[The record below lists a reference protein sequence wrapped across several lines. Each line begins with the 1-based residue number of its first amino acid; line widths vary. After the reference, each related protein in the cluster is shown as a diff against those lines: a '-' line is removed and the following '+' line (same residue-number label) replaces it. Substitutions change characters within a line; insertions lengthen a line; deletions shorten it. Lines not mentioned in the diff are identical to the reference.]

1 MWTSVFRTEKLK
13 NEMDHANGT
22 EEEKEKEGDEQ
33 EMEEGEESCANS
45 TLCPETKPGQVNGS
59 AEPVTS
65 NTAPKTP
72 SKSPSANRTGR
83 RNQEMKER
91 SSFICPLCEKNC
103 MTQHQLTMHIRQHNT
118 DNGGTDHSCSI
129 CGKALSSASSLD
141 RHMLVHSGE
150 RPYKCTVC
158 GQTFTTNGNMHS
170 IAKDCNGV
178 GPDCHG
184 VTQNGSGSSSVT
196 SPAFVFAETTNESVC
211 GGAVVNTTSRRPD
224 VTPPTPLPHNLQELH
239 MKIHDKDPNSVPA
252 SSPTS
257 PVKRRRPSA
266 KRKPSIEDDAE
277 RIDEPP
283 NKKVLIV
290 QQSEEQSPVKREEE
304 LLHCPICFKTF
315 ICKYGLESHM
325 ETHPDTTLRCN
336 LCCITF
342 RTHRGLLRH
351 NSVIHKQL
359 PTDPSGKPF
368 IQSNPSIPLGFSDLS
383 FIDFSCHKFPQIAQV
398 WCETNLRR
406 CSSKFHRFVCE
417 VCNKAFP
424 LQVSLNLHAT
434 SHKASA
440 EVSAGPQK
448 QETDTIAKA
457 SKDADPVDSK
467 KEAEAAPRKD
477 THAVNGQKDFMSS
490 LGLQLT
496 SLAKPEQSE
505 EEKQQEIFNSIRF
518 INVETPAT
526 NLPQETGSSLG
537 LCVVDPVSIQGLNK
551 STGLS
556 FLTLQPLQGG
566 LVNSSLVVRPVNS
579 QAGVELADIQQILKM
594 ATSQVSLPLLPK
606 GPGSPLQADPKQITP
621 LKPKPLVTPR
631 SSMGTS
637 TTPPPVMNAQQ
648 ASSGCISPGLP
659 PPTGQLLL
667 SKQSPSSSS
676 SSSSSPT
683 NWENTLV
690 GADGTGATLLTYNPS
705 TANIKREEA
714 GGKEKEIRATNGKKV
729 PKTEYP
735 CRFCTQVF
743 SFPGGL
749 QAHMRHHLGTSP
761 YQCSICTYAAPDNAT
776 LIRHLRTHSGERPYV
791 CRLCHYPFTVKANC
805 ERHLRKK
812 HMKNTRKEI
821 ERNIEYVTSSSSAGG
836 VTGGITPDLDTAGT
850 GNTSCRYCGE
860 DLKSYR
866 ALQIHL
872 RTHNGCQKKPFE
884 CRQCGTAF
892 LAKRNCIHHLLKQHP
907 EVPEREIEEHINT
920 SVPATAASSV
930 NAPAPASNGLSHAAQ
945 PPSGKHDPSALSG
958 ALDQDQPL
966 DFSSKSVKGG
976 SDVKAEAAA
985 SSLTLSDDCSM
996 EPIDLSIPKGP
1007 ERKKVKRELISVT
1020 SPYQVEVKKE
1030 VSSSSIDKPLGKI
1043 SGMHASL
1050 PLCIPTL
1057 ASTLTSDLAK
1067 PTTRLKPLLP
1077 KPVAASNTSE
1087 MPPLAS
1093 IAQIISSVSAAP
1105 VLLKTGINTEKSD
1118 GLTGGETLN
1127 DKKCSS
1133 GAVSP
1138 ETSSFGGSSFD
1149 SSKRRGKKR
1158 PFKEDVCIAAVVPV
1172 GGIDL
1177 ESSGEFPSVEKM
1189 LATTDANKFSPYL
1202 QPSQV
1207 EPVKEELEKEKLSAS
1222 EEEKEGRDDKQRAH
1236 LQNKGK
1242 KNAYSNSVQKMKC
1255 PYCPRVFPWTS
1266 SLQRHMLTHTGQKP
1280 FPCSQ
1285 CDAFFSTKSN
1295 CERHLLRKH
1304 GVSSRSL
1311 LQGAG
1316 SQLKPKVDEGS
1327 QGSTEGVSDSEPAVV
1342 EDSVMPTK
1350 EEESTPAENTLADD
1364 LMEQPKHTDTEQPE
1378 CEKDVE
1384 SSQSVECMD
1393 SHENDDSQST
1403 HSQSSLDMNFAS
1415 KLVEFKLSGPEQQQ
1429 SESLEPTAQPES
1441 PAIEEFPHTCST
1453 CKKTFRHAATLSR
1466 HQKIHLQ
1473 ENQQEDGGKKG
1484 RNQSAESSQLSNP
1497 SSGSPPVNKVEQQV
1511 KTAENEENGTAMETE
1526 AEDDRKDGQ
1535 SEEKSDEEEE
1545 GGSSEPRGM
1554 EEENESPGGKTDKR
1568 KKICHVC
1575 SKRFWSLQD
1584 LTRHMRSHTG
1594 ERPYKCQTCERT
1606 FTLKHSLV
1614 RHQRIHQKTPDSR
1627 GAEEADDPEE
1637 GDGGRDT
1644 SAADGDELQCSSSG
1658 SESEAAAPT
1667 EKEPG
1672 SVDQADE
1679 GKGQAPKV
1687 DSDVGVKEEK
1697 DSVAEPPKESETK
1710 EEAQEAEEP
1719 HTDPSADPPGK
1730 PKAKETGASSLTDN
1744 QSAADKPVL

>member
-1 MWTSVFRTEKLK
+1 MESALPEKSRVEGGIGPDSSKSFQQTEEPSKKPRQPVEEKLK
-13 NEMDHANGT
+13 NEMDHAGVLQQENGT

-33 EMEEGEESCANS
+33 EMEEGGEEGDESCANS
-45 TLCPETKPGQVNGS
+45 MMCTETKTGQVNGG

-65 NTAPKTP
+65 NASLKTP

-83 RNQEMKER
+83 RNQEVKER
-91 SSFICPLCEKNC
+91 STFICPLCEKNC

-118 DNGGTDHSCSI
+118 ETGGTDHSCSI

-150 RPYKCTVC
+150 RPYKCSVC
-158 GQTFTTNGNMHS
+158 GQSFTTNGNMH
-170 IAKDCNGV
+170 
-178 GPDCHG
+178 
-184 VTQNGSGSSSVT
+184 
-196 SPAFVFAETTNESVC
+196 
-211 GGAVVNTTSRRPD
+211 R
-224 VTPPTPLPHNLQELH
+224 H
-239 MKIHDKDPNSVPA
+239 MKIHDKDPNNVPA
-252 SSPTS
+252 SSPAS
-257 PVKRRRPSA
+257 PNKRRRPSV
-266 KRKPSIEDDAE
+266 KRKPSIEDDGE
-277 RIDEPP
+277 KIDEPP
-283 NKKVLIV
+283 VKKVLTV
-290 QQSEEQSPVKREEE
+290 QQSEEEGPVKREEE

-325 ETHPDTTLRCN
+325 ETHPDTALRCN

-359 PTDPSGKPF
+359 PTDPTGKPF

-424 LQVSLNLHAT
+424 LQVSLDLHT
-434 SHKASA
+434 PSHKAGADACA
-440 EVSAGPQK
+440 EPQK
-448 QETDTIAKA
+448 QETDTIAEVPKNPVSVA
-457 SKDADPVDSK
+457 SKEEADATPHKDP
-467 KEAEAAPRKD
+467 
-477 THAVNGQKDFMSS
+477 HAVNGQKDFMAS
-490 LGLQLT
+490 LGLQLS
-496 SLAKPEQSE
+496 SLAEPEQSE
-505 EEKQQEIFNSIRF
+505 EEMQQEILDSIRF

-526 NLPQETGSSLG
+526 DLPQETGSSLG
-537 LCVVDPVSIQGLNK
+537 LCLLDPVSIQGLNK

-556 FLTLQPLQGG
+556 FLSLQPLQGG

-579 QAGVELADIQQILKM
+579 QTGVELADIQQILKM

-667 SKQSPSSSS
+667 TSKQSSNSS

-690 GADGTGATLLTYNPS
+690 GAEGTGATNLTYNSS
-705 TANIKREEA
+705 TANIKQEES
-714 GGKEKEIRATNGKKV
+714 GGKEKDIRVSSGKKTT
-729 PKTEYP
+729 KTEYP

-821 ERNIEYVTSSSSAGG
+821 EKNIEYVTTSSSASGL
-836 VTGGITPDLDTAGT
+836 TGGTTLDLLDSAGT

-884 CRQCGTAF
+884 CRQCGAAF

-907 EVPEREIEEHINT
+907 DVPEREIEEHINT
-920 SVPATAASSV
+920 SVPVTAASSV
-930 NAPAPASNGLSHAAQ
+930 QANSPAPASNGLSHAVQ
-945 PPSGKHDPSALSG
+945 PQSGKQDHNSTLLG
-958 ALDQDQPL
+958 AADQDQPL
-966 DFSSKSVKGG
+966 DFSSKSLKTG
-976 SDVKAEAAA
+976 SDIKPEAAA
-985 SSLTLSDDCSM
+985 SSLSSSNDCSM
-996 EPIDLSIPKGP
+996 EPIDLSIPKDS
-1007 ERKKVKRELISVT
+1007 ERKKVKRESVGTT
-1020 SPYQVEVKKE
+1020 SPHQQEVRKE
-1030 VSSSSIDKPLGKI
+1030 ASSSSTDKSLVKI
-1043 SGMHASL
+1043 SGVHASL
-1050 PLCIPTL
+1050 PLSIPTL
-1057 ASTLTSDLAK
+1057 GSTLTGDLVK
-1067 PTTRLKPLLP
+1067 LTTRLKPLLP
-1077 KPVAASNTSE
+1077 KPVAASNTTE

-1105 VLLKTGINTEKSD
+1105 VLLKTGISTEKSD
-1118 GLTGGETLN
+1118 GLMGGETLN

-1133 GAVSP
+1133 GTASP
-1138 ETSSFGGSSFD
+1138 ECSSGSGSSVH

-1158 PFKEDVCIAAVVPV
+1158 PFKEDVCSPV
-1172 GGIDL
+1172 SVSGIDL

-1222 EEEKEGRDDKQRAH
+1222 EEEKEGKEEKQKVQ
-1236 LQNKGK
+1236 LQSKGK

-1280 FPCSQ
+1280 FPCPE

-1304 GVSSRSL
+1304 GVSNRNM
-1311 LQGAG
+1311 LQNAG
-1316 SQLKPKVDEGS
+1316 PRLKPKADEGS
-1327 QGSTEGVSDSEPAVV
+1327 QGSTDGVSDTEPAVV
-1342 EDSVMPTK
+1342 GDTVSPRK
-1350 EEESTPAENTLADD
+1350 DEESTPTDVLK
-1364 LMEQPKHTDTEQPE
+1364 EQPKHIATEQPE
-1378 CEKDVE
+1378 CKEDVE
-1384 SSQSVECMD
+1384 SSQSVECTD
-1393 SHENDDSQST
+1393 SNENDDSQSNK
-1403 HSQSSLDMNFAS
+1403 SLDMNFAS
-1415 KLVEFKLSGPEQQQ
+1415 KLIEFKLSGAEQQQ
-1429 SESLEPTAQPES
+1429 PDVVAPTVEPEN
-1441 PAIEEFPHTCST
+1441 PASEEFPHTCCT

-1473 ENQQEDGGKKG
+1473 ETQLEDGGKKG
-1484 RNQSAESSQLSNP
+1484 RNQPAESTQLTNTST
-1497 SSGSPPVNKVEQQV
+1497 STSTSPVNKE
-1511 KTAENEENGTAMETE
+1511 KPAEKEENRIDMETE
-1526 AEDDRKDGQ
+1526 TEDERKEGPN
-1535 SEEKSDEEEE
+1535 EEEE
-1545 GGSSEPRGM
+1545 NSSSELRGL

-1568 KKICHVC
+1568 KKICNVC

-1627 GAEEADDPEE
+1627 GAEDADDPEE
-1637 GDGGRDT
+1637 ADGERDA
-1644 SAADGDELQCSSSG
+1644 SAADGDELQCSSG
-1658 SESEAAAPT
+1658 SESETAGPTDNEVESNGAAP
-1667 EKEPG
+1667 
-1672 SVDQADE
+1672 QADE
-1679 GKGQAPKV
+1679 GEGQAAEESTEKHQAV
-1687 DSDVGVKEEK
+1687 DDDVGVEEEK
-1697 DSVAEPPKESETK
+1697 DSTAEPPKESQTK
-1710 EEAQEAEEP
+1710 EPQEGESNAMEP
-1719 HTDPSADPPGK
+1719 HKDASVDPHPPGN
-1730 PKAKETGASSLTDN
+1730 PKAKEMGDSSLTDN
-1744 QSAADKPVL
+1744 Q